1 MRNCGSYRCYALSGF
16 AALGFF
22 PERVLCLCVEDCSGE
37 LFSTG
42 VVWTCRS
49 TIWEGIALCDGRER
63 EELRKKYSKI

>member
-37 LFSTG
+37 LFFDGSG
-42 VVWTCRS
+42 VD
-49 TIWEGIALCDGRER
+49 LQKHYLGRHR
-63 EELRKKYSKI
+63 LV